1 MLLSFCICHWHH
13 PSSSSLYLSEINI
26 PHPFFF
32 PIRFCTFFWAGF
44 SPFAWVCQEFWLAQL
59 CRRMGFQSR
68 VRRLHQD
75 GRHQLHAALSGPR
88 PRPTLLPSLPV
99 ESGNSRVSAKQRATR
114 AGPATELSGASRGP
128 SESEA
133 EAALARPVFFR
144 ADWGI
149 GRVIGLS
156 RLAERPLRQKSRS
169 KAGDRRRRKTWRQ
182 RHFRSRH

>member
-1 MLLSFCICHWHH
+1 MQTDGVPIEGEETPPGRAAPAPRSFER
-13 PSSSSLYLSEINI
+13 SASA
-26 PHPFFF
+26 PH
-32 PIRFCTFFWAGF
+32 TA
-44 SPFAWVCQEFWLAQL
+44 
-59 CRRMGFQSR
+59 
-68 VRRLHQD
+68 
-75 GRHQLHAALSGPR
+75 
-88 PRPTLLPSLPV
+88 TLPV

-182 RHFRSRH
+182 RHFEAATDLRLEKTDLRPN